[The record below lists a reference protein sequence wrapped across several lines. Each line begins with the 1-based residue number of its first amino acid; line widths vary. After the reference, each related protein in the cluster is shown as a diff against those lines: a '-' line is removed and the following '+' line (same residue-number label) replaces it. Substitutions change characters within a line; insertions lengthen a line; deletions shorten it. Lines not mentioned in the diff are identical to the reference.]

1 MGLLRHWSVE
11 GRHVLITGAARGIGR
26 EAATRL
32 ARRGAKLSLLDIN
45 PDGAERA
52 AAELSAAGAEAEPF
66 VADVADRDGLAEA
79 IGAARKRLGPVHVTI
94 ANAGIAPTPVPAIA
108 MSDEEFERVVSVNL
122 LGVWRTLK
130 LTLPDVVEK
139 RGYLL
144 PIASLAAGVPV
155 PFGAPYG
162 ASKSGVHSLARTLR
176 MELAHTGAK
185 VGCAYFGFIDT
196 DMTTHAFENP
206 ELRRARRGL
215 PGVFSKV
222 VPVGDA
228 GEAIAR
234 GVERRSKRV
243 VAPRWV
249 TVPILFGGLGGP
261 LEGLA
266 AREPRLV
273 RALRS
278 ELAIEETTKPE
289 IEEVS
294 P

>member
-1 MGLLRHWSVE
+1 MGLRRWNVE
-11 GRHVLITGAARGIGR
+11 SRHVLITGGAQGIGR
-26 EAATRL
+26 DAAERL
-32 ARRGAKLSLLDIN
+32 AKRGARISLLDLQ
-45 PDGAERA
+45 AEQVER
-52 AAELSAAGAEAEPF
+52 SATALVAGGAEAEPF
-66 VADVADRDGLAEA
+66 VADVTDRDGLADA
-79 IGAARKRLGPVHVTI
+79 IAAARKRFGPIDVSI

-108 MSDEEFERVVSVNL
+108 MSDEEFERVISVNL

-130 LTLPDVVEK
+130 LTIPDVVER

-162 ASKSGVHSLARTLR
+162 ASKAGVHSLARTLR

-196 DMTTHAFENP
+196 DMTTHAFQKK

-215 PGVFSKV
+215 PKTFAKT
-222 VPVGDA
+222 VPVGAA

-261 LEGLA
+261 VEGLA

-278 ELAIEETTKPE
+278 ELAIEEKQQPE

>member
-1 MGLLRHWSVE
+1 MGRRRWNVE
-11 GRHVLITGAARGIGR
+11 GRHVLITGAAQGIGR
-26 EAATRL
+26 EAAARL
-32 ARRGAKLSLLDIN
+32 AGRGARLSLLDLN
-45 PDGAERA
+45 PEGTERA
-52 AAELSAAGAEAEPF
+52 ATALTAGGAEAEPF
-66 VADVADRDGLAEA
+66 VADVTDRDGLADA
-79 IGAARKRLGPVHVTI
+79 IAAARKRFGPVDVAI
-94 ANAGIAPTPVPAIA
+94 ANAGIAPTPIPAVA
-108 MSDEEFERVVSVNL
+108 MSDEEFERVISVNL

-130 LTLPDVVEK
+130 LTLPDVVER

-176 MELAHTGAK
+176 MELAHTGVK

-196 DMTTHAFENP
+196 DMTTKAFSRK

-215 PGVFSKV
+215 PRMFAKV
-222 VPVGDA
+222 VPVSAA

-278 ELAIEETTKPE
+278 ELAIEEKSQPE